1 MIYARLTLLIEQASN
16 GRTVPRSSVV
26 PPRPRAPRRA
36 RTKCNQS
43 TTESGV
49 GAEEGGWKWRRA
61 FRAFRLQ
68 QLPLQ
73 KFKMDMVYADAAAL
87 GGSSLIVDNREKIHN
102 YSCYALLPLRL
113 DMIYFFL
120 LLFKKI

>member
-1 MIYARLTLLIEQASN
+1 MGSGLIYICLQASN

-68 QLPLQ
+68 QLPQQQ
-73 KFKMDMVYADAAAL
+73 KLKMDMVYADAATL
-87 GGSSLIVDNREKIHN
+87 GGSSLIVDNREKN
-102 YSCYALLPLRL
+102 TQ
-113 DMIYFFL
+113 L
-120 LLFKKI
+120 LLLRTTTLTAGYDIFYLFF

>member
-1 MIYARLTLLIEQASN
+1 M
-16 GRTVPRSSVV
+16 V

-36 RTKCNQS
+36 RLKCNQS

-68 QLPLQ
+68 QIPQQQ
-73 KFKMDMVYADAAAL
+73 KHKMDMVYADAAAL
-87 GGSSLIVDNREKIHN
+87 GGSSLIVDNREN
-102 YSCYALLPLRL
+102 TQLLLLRTTTLLRL
-113 DMIYFFL
+113 DMIFFI
-120 LLFKKI
+120 KKI